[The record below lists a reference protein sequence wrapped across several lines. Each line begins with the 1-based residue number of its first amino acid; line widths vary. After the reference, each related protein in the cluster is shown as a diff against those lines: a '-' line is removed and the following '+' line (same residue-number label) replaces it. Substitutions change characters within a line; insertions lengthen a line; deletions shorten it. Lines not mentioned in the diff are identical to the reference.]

1 MTRPTPESSFDTR
14 RTSPSEKALEN
25 TAHKLYN
32 TLDRLKDWGVSPD
45 SCTVD
50 TQRIPF
56 GQFGDGY
63 LATSITDDDGL
74 LSAIL
79 SFRSSHDRPGDSFLL
94 TRGINDEYWQGKN
107 RRLSNEGVLHYLD
120 AYWPQQ
126 IIDNSAIRRAMDQK
140 NHDIGDVFK
149 IISENL
155 EPSARYILSEKIY
168 G

>member
-56 GQFGDGY
+56 G
-63 LATSITDDDGL
+63 
-74 LSAIL
+74 
-79 SFRSSHDRPGDSFLL
+79 
-94 TRGINDEYWQGKN
+94 
-107 RRLSNEGVLHYLD
+107 
-120 AYWPQQ
+120 
-126 IIDNSAIRRAMDQK
+126 
-140 NHDIGDVFK
+140 
-149 IISENL
+149 
-155 EPSARYILSEKIY
+155 
-168 G
+168 

>member
-25 TAHKLYN
+25 TVHKLYN

-56 GQFGDGY
+56 GRFGDGY
-63 LATSITDDDGL
+63 LATSLTDDNGL

-79 SFRSSHDRPGDSFLL
+79 SFRSPHDSPGDSFLL
-94 TRGINDEYWQGKN
+94 TRGLMMNTSKVKI
-107 RRLSNEGVLHYLD
+107 D
-120 AYWPQQ
+120 AYLT
-126 IIDNSAIRRAMDQK
+126 R
-140 NHDIGDVFK
+140 VFC
-149 IISENL
+149 
-155 EPSARYILSEKIY
+155 AT
-168 G
+168 